1 MVLLLLPATVGIVL
15 FGAVRPWSMGSILVF
30 VFIGIALYLL
40 RPILNQ
46 HVSELRIP
54 PGGLLFLVMML
65 YTALSMPIASVPYE
79 ARIALLKLASYVG
92 AYWAWTEWASRF
104 GRWRILLFVPLL
116 LGTLVALYAIVQ
128 HVQGSNMVL
137 NMPRH
142 EQYGMRASGTFRAP
156 AYMGAYMGTI
166 ICLALSLM
174 LMPAAGAFLRI
185 FSGYSL
191 LLCFPV
197 LYLSESRSG
206 WVGTVLGVPVVLL
219 LIMARKSMRAFLIT
233 LIALPLLGGA
243 VLGSVWAASPMF
255 QQRIQEAIN
264 AEGSAG
270 WRLDTWRDTMV
281 MIQDAPIL
289 GFGPGSYKWRY
300 SPYQTWETNI
310 WVDYTHNEYLQLW
323 AEYGLVGLIIMLL
336 IVGSIVYHCLRSYL
350 KAELSR
356 DICLTAG
363 FLGALVAALGHAIF
377 DFNLHVLSLVHL
389 LVLYGGVT
397 MGGLCRSGLIQTRE
411 LPQTARWWLQ
421 LPLLVLTCWA
431 LVASLQ
437 HAVAGTMVRLAEDD
451 IKNVNLLAPDPY
463 GVAERRMRI
472 AARMDPGFWEPHLQ
486 LGDLQRRRAF
496 WIREPELREQKL
508 QQALAHYY
516 RAHSLNP
523 YDMNPVYGLGRTHFL
538 LGNEELSLQ
547 YLHRTVEHAPMF
559 TFFHIQFGLQL
570 RQMGYYE
577 EALEM
582 FIRARRA
589 GAGQEPVVRSNI
601 RWLQQQLREP

>member
-1 MVLLLLPATVGIVL
+1 MILLLLPATVGIVL
-15 FGAVRPWSMGSILVF
+15 FGAVRAWSMGSIMVF
-30 VFIGIALYLL
+30 VFLGIALYLL
-40 RPILNQ
+40 RPILDRQIN
-46 HVSELRIP
+46 ELRVP
-54 PGGLLFLVMML
+54 PGGLLLLVMML
-65 YTALSMPIASVPYE
+65 YTAISIPLASVPYE
-79 ARIALLKLASYVG
+79 AKIELLKLASYVG

-104 GRWRILLFVPLL
+104 GRWRILMFVPLF
-116 LGTLVALYAIVQ
+116 LGALVALYAIVQ

-156 AYMGAYMGTI
+156 AYLGAYMGTM
-166 ICLALSLM
+166 ICMALGLL

-185 FSGYSL
+185 FSGYSI
-191 LLCFPV
+191 LLCLPV

-206 WVGTVLGVPVVLL
+206 WVGTALGVPVVLL
-219 LIMARKSMRAFLIT
+219 LIMARKSVRAFLIT

-243 VLGSVWAASPMF
+243 LLGGVWAASPMF

-264 AEGSAG
+264 VEGSAG
-270 WRLDTWRDTMV
+270 WRIDTWRDTLV

-289 GFGPGSYKWRY
+289 GFGPGSYRWRY

-323 AEYGLVGLIIMLL
+323 SEYGLVGLIIMLL
-336 IVGSIVYHCLRSYL
+336 VVASILYHCLRSFF

-363 FLGALVAALGHAIF
+363 FVGAVVAALGHAIF

-389 LVLYGGVT
+389 LVLFGGVT
-397 MGGLCRSGLIQTRE
+397 MGGLCRSDLISTHA
-411 LPQTARWWLQ
+411 LPAKARWWLYV
-421 LPLLVLTCWA
+421 PLLMLTGWA
-431 LVASLQ
+431 LLVSLQ
-437 HAVAGTMVRLAEDD
+437 YAVAGSLVRLAEDD
-451 IKNVNLLAPDPY
+451 VENVNLLASDPY
-463 GVAERRMRI
+463 GVAERKYRM
-472 AARMDPGFWEPHLQ
+472 AARIDPGFWEPHLH

-496 WIREPELREQKL
+496 WIREPELKEQKL
-508 QQALAHYY
+508 QQALAYYY
-516 RAHSLNP
+516 RAHALNP

-547 YLHRTVEHAPMF
+547 YLRRTVEHAPMF

-582 FIRARRA
+582 FTRARRA
-589 GAGQEPVVRSNI
+589 GAGREPVVRSNI
-601 RWLQQQLREP
+601 RWLNQQLRDP